1 MTIDLTV
8 PATEVVRAEVIRVSK
23 KAACMTSTPTK
34 QDPVNARWN
43 DRLLLPLYFCRACE
57 GVKFGGVEVLWKDS
71 RVRVLTQPS
80 VESALG

>member
-1 MTIDLTV
+1 MV
-8 PATEVVRAEVIRVSK
+8 RVSK

-57 GVKFGGVEVLWKDS
+57 DVKFGGRGGGKVGEKDS
-71 RVRVLTQPS
+71 QGPNPN
-80 VESALG
+80 AA